1 MLGGYCIVKYRVV
14 IDKNRCVGCGI
25 STGRCPVHARLL
37 ARVLETN
44 VQKTCGERQI
54 MGVFAE
60 NIYNYVKQLVES
72 CPEKALIIERIEK
85 E

>member
-1 MLGGYCIVKYRVV
+1 
-14 IDKNRCVGCGI
+14 
-25 STGRCPVHARLL
+25 
-37 ARVLETN
+37 
-44 VQKTCGERQI
+44 

>member
-1 MLGGYCIVKYRVV
+1 MVKYRVV
-14 IDKNRCVGCGI
+14 IDKNRCVDCGI

-37 ARVLETN
+37 AQVLETN
-44 VQKTCGERQI
+44 DQKICGERQI
-54 MGVFAE
+54 MGVFVE
-60 NIYNYVKQLVES
+60 NIYNYVEQLVES